1 MGSVARPIAGASLM
15 PSPTIATW
23 LYSRTSDS
31 MTSTLSAGSAYRVT
45 DYVDGKDLGTVRGP
59 VATLDVIFD
68 KHLLLEAKP
77 E

>member
-1 MGSVARPIAGASLM
+1 
-15 PSPTIATW
+15 
-23 LYSRTSDS
+23 